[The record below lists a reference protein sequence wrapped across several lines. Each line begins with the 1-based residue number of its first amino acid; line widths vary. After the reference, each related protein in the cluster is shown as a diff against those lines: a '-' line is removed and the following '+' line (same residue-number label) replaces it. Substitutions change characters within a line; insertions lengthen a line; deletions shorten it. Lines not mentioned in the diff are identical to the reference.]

1 MRNILL
7 LLCSLLFSTPLLAQK
22 PKAAKATKTATASV
36 PDSTLTNDPYFKP
49 VKWRNIGPYRGG
61 RSVAGTGVTSDPQL
75 YYMGTVGGG
84 VWKTDDAGMTWKD
97 VSGDKLKTSSVGAI
111 GVCDSDPAVVYV
123 GMGEHAPR
131 GVMTSYGDGV
141 YKSTDAGKTWKHLGL
156 DLTRHIAAIRVH
168 PQNPDV
174 VYVAAQGALHGAT
187 PDRGIY
193 KTTDGGKT
201 WKKLLFVDNNT
212 GCNDLSM
219 DMTNPRI
226 LYASMWDYRR
236 LPWQVQSGGS
246 GSGLYKSTDAGETWT
261 KLEKGLPKEL
271 GKMGI
276 SVSKANPNRVFAVIE
291 SDTKAD
297 KGGVFLSDDAG
308 KSWSRVSKDHRT
320 IQRAWYYIEI
330 FADPV
335 DENTVYVLNTSVLKS
350 IDGGKTFNPVT
361 GSHGDHHH
369 MWINP
374 TNNKNILLNNDGGAA
389 ITFNGGKSWSSE
401 NNQPTAQFYRVNAD
415 NRFPY
420 NVYGGQQ
427 DNTSV
432 MIASRSTTGSGIT
445 DKDWT
450 PSAGGES
457 AFLAFNPDD
466 PRYVM
471 GGSYQGTIEVLD
483 QQTHEGKG
491 IMVSPIQYQALQAK
505 TMKYRFNWNAPII
518 WSKHEPDAFYHAGN
532 RLFKTTNLGKSWSIA
547 SPDLTRHDSTKLGW
561 GGAPYTN
568 EGAGGENYATIAYV
582 AESPAEKGVMWTGS
596 DDGLV
601 YLTRDGG
608 TIWTNVTPK
617 GLEETLINSI
627 EVSPH
632 DKATAYM
639 AATRYKFNDFA
650 PAIYKTTDY
659 GKTWTKLV
667 NGILYGAFTRVVR
680 EDPVRK
686 GLLYAGTET
695 GLYISYNDGANW
707 RPWQLN
713 MPVSPIN
720 DLKVHQGDL
729 LAATGGRSF
738 WILDDLGP
746 IRQYDPKISKDSM
759 LVYTPDD
766 AYRVSGSSALDKVAE
781 EEDDDDAA
789 SSPGRSGFA
798 GQNPSTGVVVYYQLP
813 AKVDTS
819 QTLTMAILS
828 GQGTVIR
835 TLSSKKDK
843 KFVKFPGGPSAE
855 PTLTM
860 RPGLNRF
867 VWDMRTE
874 TLPAIEKVFIE
885 GNYAGRKVAPGPYK
899 ATLKLGKQA
908 QTVAFTILPDPRIK
922 ATDADYAEQQK
933 TLVGVED
940 GVKEIHQGV
949 NRMRKAQKQINDLV
963 NLIDDKPS
971 LKAVADSGRA
981 VSKRIKLWE
990 EKVIQPK
997 SESNDDVINFE
1008 NKLSADYIF
1017 LKGEMDTNIPYVT
1030 AGQKERLS
1038 ELNALWQP
1046 LKAGMETLI
1055 QNDIARFNTQCR
1067 QAQLEKITLPDVA
1080 VSTPKP

>member
-1 MRNILL
+1 MRKILL
-7 LLCSLLFSTPLLAQK
+7 SLFIVAAINPLLAQK
-22 PKAAKATKTATASV
+22 PKATKVAVVPATDSATQSDA
-36 PDSTLTNDPYFKP
+36 YFKP

-61 RSVAGTGVTSDPQL
+61 RAVAGSGVVSDPQL

-84 VWKTDDAGMTWKD
+84 IWKTEDAGMTWKN
-97 VSGDKLKTSSVGAI
+97 VSDGQLKTASVGAI
-111 GVCDSDPAVVYV
+111 GICEADPAVVYV

-141 YKSTDAGKTWKHLGL
+141 YKSTDAGKTWQHLGL
-156 DLTRHIAAIRVH
+156 DLTRHVAAVRVH

-174 VYVAAQGALHGAT
+174 AFVAAQGALHGAS
-187 PDRGIY
+187 PERGVY

-201 WKKLLFVDNNT
+201 WKKVLFVDENT

-236 LPWQVQSGGS
+236 LPWQVQSGGK

-276 SVSKANPNRVFAVIE
+276 SVSRANPNRVFAVIE
-291 SDTKAD
+291 SDSQAD

-308 KSWSRVSKDHRT
+308 KSWNRVSKDHRT

-350 IDGGKTFNPVT
+350 IDGGKTFSTIP
-361 GSHGDHHH
+361 GSHGDHHNL
-369 MWINP
+369 WINP
-374 TNNKNILLNNDGGAA
+374 KNNKDLFLNNDGGGSVS
-389 ITFNGGKSWSSE
+389 FNGGKSWSMQ

-420 NVYGGQQ
+420 YVYGGQQ

-445 DKDWT
+445 DKDWF

-518 WSKHEPDAFYHAGN
+518 WSKHEPNAFYHAGN
-532 RLFKTTNLGKSWSIA
+532 RLFKTTDLGKSWSIV

-568 EGAGGENYATIAYV
+568 EGAGGENYATITYV
-582 AESPAEKGVMWTGS
+582 QESPTEKGVIWTGS

-608 TIWTNVTPK
+608 TTWTNVTPT
-617 GLEETLINSI
+617 GLPETLINCI

-632 DKATAYM
+632 DKATAYI
-639 AATRYKFNDFA
+639 ATTRYKFNDFA

-659 GKTWTKLV
+659 GKTWAKLV
-667 NGILYGAFTRVVR
+667 NGIPYGAFTRVVR
-680 EDPVRK
+680 EDPARK

-695 GLYISYNDGANW
+695 GLYISYNDGAIW
-707 RPWQLN
+707 KPWQLN

-720 DLKVHQGDL
+720 DLKIHQGDL

-746 IRQYDPKISKDSM
+746 VRQYDEKASKDSL
-759 LVYTPDD
+759 LVYKPED
-766 AYRVSGSSALDKVAE
+766 AYRVSGGSALDKVTS
-781 EEDDDDAA
+781 EDDDEDAG
-789 SSPGRSGFA
+789 SGLGRNGFA
-798 GQNPSTGVVVYYQLP
+798 GTNPSTGVVMYYQLP

-819 QTLTMAILS
+819 ATLTMEIRSAT
-828 GQGTVIR
+828 GTVMR
-835 TLSSKKDK
+835 TFSSKKDK
-843 KFVKFPGGPSAE
+843 KFVQFPGGPSPE
-855 PTLTM
+855 PVLPM
-860 RPGLNRF
+860 KPGLNRF

-885 GNYAGRKVAPGPYK
+885 GNYAGRKVAPGTYQ
-899 ATLKLGKQA
+899 ATVKMGKQA
-908 QTVAFTILPDPRIK
+908 KIVAFTILPDPRIK
-922 ATDADYAEQQK
+922 ATEADYAEQQK
-933 TLVGVED
+933 TLMGIEE
-940 GVKEIHQGV
+940 GVKEIHLGV

-963 NLIDDKPS
+963 DLIDDNPN
-971 LKAVADSGRA
+971 LKALADSGRA
-981 VSKRIKLWE
+981 VSKRIKRWE

-997 SESNDDVINFE
+997 SQSNDDVINFE

-1017 LKGEMDTNIPYVT
+1017 LKGETDTNIPYVT
-1030 AGQKERLS
+1030 AGQKERLT
-1038 ELNALWQP
+1038 ELNAIWQP
-1046 LKAGMETLI
+1046 LKADMNAII
-1055 QNDIARFNTQCR
+1055 QQDIARFNAQCR
-1067 QAQLEKITLPDVA
+1067 QLQLEKITVPDVA
-1080 VSTPKP
+1080 AALPKP